1 MFPQF
6 PVFRPP
12 CPGSQG
18 PPYRGGTRGIPP
30 VPGPG
35 IPGIPLWERRVFR
48 QFPCYSNRY
57 LQETEMRLKLTQGYL
72 RAAMVKSLKNAGM
85 THERLLTTMGEVKG
99 RRGRDVDM

>member
-1 MFPQF
+1 M
-6 PVFRPP
+6 
-12 CPGSQG
+12 GE
-18 PPYRGGTRGIPP
+18 RG
-30 VPGPG
+30 
-35 IPGIPLWERRVFR
+35 EFR
-48 QFPCYSNRY
+48 QFRGPEFREFRFGNAVCSASSLCYSNRY